1 MQNVICAI
9 KNCGY
14 CSVNGFCLNRV
25 VKINENGVCSFLT
38 RQGWEQQIEEKYKSV
53 YNPWKTREP
62 VQTPAQIGTEQ
73 NQDQNESGKD
83 RPPREEQN

>member
-1 MQNVICAI
+1 MQNVVCAI

-38 RQGWEQQIEEKYKSV
+38 KQGWEQQIEEKYKSV
-53 YNPWKTREP
+53 YNPWKTRGP
-62 VQTPAQIGTEQ
+62 VQTPAQIGAEDDNRGQ
-73 NQDQNESGKD
+73 SQGN
-83 RPPREEQN
+83 

>member
-25 VKINENGVCSFLT
+25 VKINEQGICSFLT
-38 RQGWEQQIEEKYKSV
+38 KQGWNQKIEEQYKSV
-53 YNPWKTREP
+53 YNPWRAP
-62 VQTPAQIGTEQ
+62 VQTPAQISEKEE
-73 NQDQNESGKD
+73 QDQNKSRKD
-83 RPPREEQN
+83 EPPHEE